1 MHFDGAVVAACSI
14 AKLVLAVWLFSRT
27 LPKREPTRLRTTLT
41 LAGVTVLAGAAVTQ
55 GFSMYPTLTDNLSLF
70 VGILTLVG
78 ELVIAVFMQ
87 RQVYDCPLWTS
98 VFCCSMAY
106 SLENLSSAVER
117 SLGGIWPFASYPPA
131 LFEGAGRFWLVSL
144 LVYAAAYQL
153 FVRRVEKNGLLQI
166 DDPVMVVVT
175 ALVIVVNMVL
185 DVVVKDIAVPSLG
198 VPGYDAK
205 TLSTVY
211 LLLCVYIM
219 YSVFEIVYNRR
230 LQMNMAAI
238 ERLRATEAKQ
248 YQMSRENIEAI
259 NIKCHDLKHQIRA
272 LTSGGAAVDKR
283 VLSQISREVGVY
295 DSVVKSGNDALD
307 TILTEKSLYC
317 EKHGI
322 TLSCIADGR
331 ALDFVEPTDLYSF
344 FGNALDNAIEAV
356 ERLGD
361 PERRSIGLVV
371 QRKGDMVSIHVE
383 NYFDGQ
389 VSFGGEGLPL
399 THKGDEANHGF
410 GTRSMRMIAEGLG
423 GSLAC
428 RVQGDVFHLDALL
441 PVPAEVAA

>member
-1 MHFDGAVVAACSI
+1 M
-14 AKLVLAVWLFSRT
+14 
-27 LPKREPTRLRTTLT
+27 
-41 LAGVTVLAGAAVTQ
+41 
-55 GFSMYPTLTDNLSLF
+55 
-70 VGILTLVG
+70 
-78 ELVIAVFMQ
+78 
-87 RQVYDCPLWTS
+87 
-98 VFCCSMAY
+98 
-106 SLENLSSAVER
+106 
-117 SLGGIWPFASYPPA
+117 
-131 LFEGAGRFWLVSL
+131 
-144 LVYAAAYQL
+144 
-153 FVRRVEKNGLLQI
+153 
-166 DDPVMVVVT
+166 
-175 ALVIVVNMVL
+175 L
-185 DVVVKDIAVPSLG
+185 D
-198 VPGYDAK
+198 
-205 TLSTVY
+205 
-211 LLLCVYIM
+211 
-219 YSVFEIVYNRR
+219 E
-230 LQMNMAAI
+230 
-238 ERLRATEAKQ
+238 
-248 YQMSRENIEAI
+248 
-259 NIKCHDLKHQIRA
+259 
-272 LTSGGAAVDKR
+272 
-283 VLSQISREVGVY
+283 ISREVGVY

-307 TILTEKSLYC
+307 TILTEKCLYC

-356 ERLGD
+356 ERLDD

-371 QRKGDMVSIHVE
+371 RRTGDMVSIHVE